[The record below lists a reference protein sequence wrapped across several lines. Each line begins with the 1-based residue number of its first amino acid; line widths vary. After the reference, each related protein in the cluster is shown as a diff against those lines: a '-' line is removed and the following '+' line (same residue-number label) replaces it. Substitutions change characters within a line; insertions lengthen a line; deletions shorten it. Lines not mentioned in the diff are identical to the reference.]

1 MWRRLTRM
9 VRSFF
14 GFFISVGEN
23 PELILEQNI
32 RDLNDQVPRMNESIA
47 MVKANVT
54 LLEKE
59 ESRYKDQLADLTA
72 KVKAAITA
80 NRDDLAGN
88 FAVQLEQIRGALA
101 RTQGQLTTARA
112 AFDKAMAVK
121 RAFMVEKERKTQ
133 EALNAIRDYRR
144 AQWQKKVADSMESF
158 EVAGISATHDEMVR
172 KIEEQTA
179 VNEARM
185 EMALGNVDQQKI
197 RIEEEAETL
206 RASEL
211 VKQFKAEMGLIAP
224 APAQGQLP
232 APQKTIGGTET
243 QRTA

>member
-1 MWRRLTRM
+1 MFKRLSR
-9 VRSFF
+9 VFRSFF
-14 GFFISVGEN
+14 GFFISVAEN

-59 ESRYKDQLADLTA
+59 EAKYQGEVATLTS
-72 KVKAAITA
+72 KVKASIQAG
-80 NRDDLAGN
+80 RDDLAGA
-88 FAVQLEQIRGALA
+88 FATQLEQLRGALA
-101 RTQGQLTTARA
+101 RTQGQLATARA

-121 RAFMVEKERKTQ
+121 QAFMREKERKTQ

-144 AQWQKKVADSMESF
+144 AQWQKKVADSMEQF
-158 EVAGISATHDEMVR
+158 EIAGISQTHDEMVR
-172 KIEEQTA
+172 KIEEMTA

-185 EMALGNVDQQKI
+185 EMAMGNVDQQALK
-197 RIEEEAETL
+197 IEEEAEKL

-211 VKQFKAEMGLIAP
+211 VKQFKVEMGLAAP
-224 APAQGQLP
+224 TPSAMPE
-232 APQKTIGGTET
+232 KTIGAKEG
-243 QRTA
+243 QRTS

>member
-1 MWRRLTRM
+1 M
-9 VRSFF
+9 VRSFV
-14 GFFISVGEN
+14 GFFISVGED

-32 RDLNDQVPRMNESIA
+32 RDMNDQVPRMNESIA

-59 ESRYKDQLADLTA
+59 EAKYKGEVGNLTA
-72 KVKAAITA
+72 KIKAAIQGG
-80 NRDDLAGN
+80 RDDLAGS
-88 FAVQLEQIRGALA
+88 FAVQLEQLRGALA
-101 RTQGQLTTARA
+101 RTQGQLATARA

-121 RAFMVEKERKTQ
+121 KAFLIEKERKTH
-133 EALNAIRDYRR
+133 EAMNAIRDYRR
-144 AQWQKKVADSMESF
+144 AQWQKKVADSMEQF
-158 EVAGISATHDEMVR
+158 EVAGISQTHDEMVR

-185 EMALGNVDQQKI
+185 EMALGNVDQQRLK
-197 RIEEEAETL
+197 IEEEAEQL

-224 APAQGQLP
+224 EAAPAS
-232 APQKTIGGTET
+232 AQKTIGGAEA
-243 QRTA
+243 QKTA